1 MYLVKSAFWLQ
12 WLYPTLTWHKNRAN
26 KCIYL
31 TFDDGPI
38 PDVTPFVLETLK
50 TFEAKATF
58 FCIGDN
64 VRKHPDIFKQVIK
77 EGHRIGNHTFNH
89 LNGWKVAESDYLD
102 NVKQC
107 AKLVD
112 SNLFRPPYG
121 RITKSHIAHLTSH
134 ISYPKSQYSPQGVP
148 WKIIMW
154 DVLSG
159 DFDTEL
165 KPEKCLQNVMKH
177 TGNGSIVVF
186 HDSIKAFPR
195 MKYALPRALEAWKNE
210 GYEFGIL

>member
-1 MYLVKSAFWLQ
+1 MYLIKSPFWLQ
-12 WLYPTLTWHKNRAN
+12 WLYSSLTWHKSRSA

-38 PDVTPFVLETLK
+38 PDVTAFVLETLK

-64 VRKHPDIFKQVIK
+64 VRKHPDIFQQVIS

-89 LNGWKVAESDYLD
+89 LNGWKTEDQIYLD

-107 AKLVD
+107 RELVN

-121 RITKSHIAHLTSH
+121 RGK
-134 ISYPKSQYSPQGVP
+134 KSQYSHLKPQYS
-148 WKIIMW
+148 IIMW

-159 DFDTEL
+159 DFDTDL
-165 KPEKCLQNVMKH
+165 KPENCLKNVLKH
-177 TGNGSIVVF
+177 TENGSIIVF

-195 MKYALPRALEAWKNE
+195 LEYTLPRALEIWKKE
-210 GYEFGIL
+210 GYEFRVL